1 LKHKKE
7 DEKQALRDSAISIA
21 KPHGE
26 ALDALNTFISTLME
40 SYSLSYQDVI
50 YLLNKKRIE
59 GEIQAVPVEIFRD
72 RKLGILEIL
81 AKYLKEEKNFR
92 YTDIAKILS
101 RDERTIWV
109 SYKNA
114 VQKKKSRFVV
124 PETKYW
130 VPLSIFANRKL
141 GLLQVLVVY
150 FKEKFGLSNHAI
162 AVLLNR
168 DSRTIWS
175 VYNKLK

>member
-1 LKHKKE
+1 LKDKKE
-7 DEKQALRDSAISIA
+7 GKKRVLSDSSISTS
-21 KPHGE
+21 PDSSE
-26 ALDALNTFISTLME
+26 ALNALNTFISTLME
-40 SYSLSYQDVI
+40 KYSLPYEDVI

-59 GEIQAVPVEIFRD
+59 NEIQAVPAEIFRE

-81 AKYLKEEKNFR
+81 TKYLKEEKNFR
-92 YTDIAKILS
+92 YTQIAKVLS

-114 VQKKKSRFVV
+114 MLKKKTRLNVS
-124 PETKYW
+124 EAKYW
-130 VPLSIFANRKL
+130 VPLSIFTNRKL

-168 DSRTIWS
+168 DDRTIWS
-175 VYNKLK
+175 VYDKTK